1 VLAKDLVDQGEGVVR
16 ANLPY
21 SFAAASLPV
30 KPTTIAICAKDVDGT
45 SSAGHCD
52 AVLEI
57 RSGRLR
63 MSNAFGGVNSGVTI
77 PARVEFWTGSSWL
90 LNRDDSSTVL
100 LPSAF
105 ALNHGPTIKG
115 VTVAG
120 PVSMLLGSGKLQL
133 TAPKRDATTNGVGY
147 VDIAANLGELPKDSS
162 CLSDTV
168 ATTGAQ
174 QAWLRSRN
182 GACDP
187 SGKND
192 PAVTWQQDPT
202 ARANFGV
209 TTRENKSTIHV
220 RESFN

>member
-1 VLAKDLVDQGEGVVR
+1 
-16 ANLPY
+16 
-21 SFAAASLPV
+21 
-30 KPTTIAICAKDVDGT
+30 
-45 SSAGHCD
+45 
-52 AVLEI
+52 VLEI

-63 MSNAFGGVNSGVTI
+63 MSNAFGGVNSTVTI
-77 PARVEFWTGSSWL
+77 PARVEYWTGSSWL
-90 LNRDDSSTVL
+90 LNRDDSTTIL

-120 PVSMLLGSGKLQL
+120 TVSIQLGNGKLQL
-133 TAPKRDATTNGVGY
+133 TPPKRDSTTNGVGY
-147 VDIAANLGELPKDSS
+147 VDIAANLGGLAKDSS
-162 CLSDTV
+162 CLSNTV
-168 ATTGAQ
+168 TSTGAQ

-192 PAVTWQQDPT
+192 PAVIWTQDPT
-202 ARANFGV
+202 ARASFGV

>member
-1 VLAKDLVDQGEGVVR
+1 MLSKDLVDQGEGVVR
-16 ANLPY
+16 TNLPY

-30 KPTTIAICAKDVDGT
+30 KPTTIAICAKDVDGV
-45 SSAGHCD
+45 SSDGHCG
-52 AVLEI
+52 AVLEV

-63 MSNAFGGVNSGVTI
+63 MSNAFGGVNSSVSI
-77 PARVEFWTGSSWL
+77 PVRVEYWTGTSWL
-90 LNRDDSSTVL
+90 LNRDDSTTIL

-115 VTVAG
+115 VTVAS
-120 PVSMLLGSGKLQL
+120 PVSIQLGNGKLQL
-133 TAPKRDATTNGVGY
+133 TPPTRDATTNGVGY
-147 VDIAANLGELPKDSS
+147 VDIAVNLGKLVKDSS

-168 ATTGAQ
+168 VTTGAQ

-187 SGKND
+187 SGTND
-192 PAVTWQQDPT
+192 PAAIWTQDPT